1 MRIKFPLRRRDAP
14 TAAWTKCPSCES
26 QIFNRQLERNL
37 RELWEESPDRAR
49 RMARLME
56 ALTNLALK

>member
-14 TAAWTKCPSCES
+14 TDSWTKCPSCES

-37 RELWEESPDRAR
+37 RVCSTCGHHF
-49 RMARLME
+49 RMSIGERIDL
-56 ALTNLALK
+56 